1 MRGVNADFPPV
12 DPSSPFAEDRP
23 PGGDHT
29 KIGVTCKAQHVW
41 SIPNNAPRWKL
52 QESSELMTATAP
64 FEHVGV
70 ERRQKGPQAAI
81 DPNTDLG
88 WIRRLLPIIKHHR
101 GPLIRGA
108 AAGLIALVLQVA
120 VPATVRAAIDSAI
133 TGSSSNL
140 TRWVLILL
148 GLGVG
153 RFIFG
158 LTYRY
163 SLFQLAWSVE
173 TDLRALLYEHLTT
186 LSFSYYD
193 RTQSGQ
199 VISRANSDI
208 RSIQILLAYA
218 PLIMMSGLAFVLAFG
233 FMLTIHVPLTLVALS
248 MLPFVYLFGQRL
260 RTTVFPLTWVSQARM
275 AELATIV
282 DENVN
287 GTRVVKSFAA
297 EERQVNLLA
306 RAADHLRWA
315 NVQAIRTRAHYNPF
329 IEALPRLGMALVLLY
344 GGILA
349 IDGKVSIGTLFAFNA
364 YVIMMQAP
372 FRMFGFILLQA
383 QRASAS
389 ATRIYEVLDEPAE
402 IHDAMD
408 AQDMTRPAGH
418 IRFDDVHFTYP
429 NAAPS
434 VDNGATPER
443 LPVLKG
449 LNLTITPGETV
460 AIVGRTGSGKSTIA
474 RLLTRF
480 YEVDSGAIAIDGV
493 PITGV
498 TLPSLRHNIGLVF
511 DEPFLFSTSIHD
523 NIAYGLPNAQRSAV
537 ESAARAAQ
545 ADPFIRDLSDGYDTV
560 VGERGYTLSGG
571 QRQRIAIARTL
582 LENPPILVL
591 DDATSAIDVT
601 VEAAIHEA
609 LHDLLEDRTTIL
621 IAHRLSTIALAD
633 RVLLLEDGRVA
644 ATGTHAELLANEPRY
659 VQILAEA
666 DASEDSDPALTENPS
681 PSTGLRS

>member
-1 MRGVNADFPPV
+1 MAATDSRKDALASNESAVY
-12 DPSSPFAEDRP
+12 E
-23 PGGDHT
+23 H
-29 KIGVTCKAQHVW
+29 IGVEARHQ
-41 SIPNNAPRWKL
+41 PPR
-52 QESSELMTATAP
+52 
-64 FEHVGV
+64 VN
-70 ERRQKGPQAAI
+70 I
-81 DPNTDLG
+81 DPNRELG
-88 WIRRLLPIIKHHR
+88 WMRRIL
-101 GPLIRGA
+101 PLIRQHRRPLVIGSIS
-108 AAGLIALVLQVA
+108 GVVALVLQVA
-120 VPATVRAAIDSAI
+120 VPAAARSAIDSTIA
-133 TGSSSNL
+133 SDRSDL
-140 TRWVLILL
+140 TQWVVVLL

-153 RFIFG
+153 RFLLG

-163 SLFQLAWSVE
+163 ALFQLAWNVE
-173 TDLRALLYEHLTT
+173 TDVRALLYDHLTT

-208 RSIQILLAYA
+208 RSIQLLLAYG
-218 PLIMMSGLAFVLAFG
+218 PLIMMSGLAFVLALG
-233 FMLTIHVPLTLVALS
+233 FMLTIHVPLTLVA
-248 MLPFVYLFGQRL
+248 MTTLPMVYVAGQKL

-306 RAADHLRWA
+306 RAADHLHWA
-315 NVQAIRTRAHYNPF
+315 NVQAIKTRARYTPF

-389 ATRIYEVLDEPAE
+389 ATRIYEVLDETTDIA
-402 IHDAMD
+402 DAAGAKD
-408 AQDMTRPAGH
+408 LTRPAGD
-418 IRFDDVHFTYP
+418 IEFSDVHFTYP
-429 NAAPS
+429 NAAMS
-434 VDNGATPER
+434 FDEGVTPHR
-443 LPVLKG
+443 LPVLTG
-449 LNLTITPGETV
+449 FDLSIAAGETI
-460 AIVGRTGSGKSTIA
+460 AIVGRTGSGKSTVA
-474 RLLTRF
+474 RLLARF
-480 YEVDSGAIAIDGV
+480 YEADNGTIAIDGH
-493 PITGV
+493 PIDSV
-498 TLPSLRHNIGLVF
+498 TLASLRHHVGLVF
-511 DEPFLFSTSIHD
+511 DEPFLFSSTVRD
-523 NIAYGLPNAQRSAV
+523 NIAYGLPNAPLDDIVR
-537 ESAARAAQ
+537 AATAAQ
-545 ADPFIRDLSDGYDTV
+545 AHGFITDLENGYDTV

-582 LENPPILVL
+582 LENPPILIL

-601 VEAAIHEA
+601 VEAAIHHA
-609 LHDLLEDRTTIL
+609 LHELLADRTTIL

-633 RVLLLEDGRVA
+633 RVVLLEAGQIV
-644 ATGTHAELLANEPRY
+644 ATGTHSELLATEPRY

-666 DASEDSDPALTENPS
+666 ETKPQEAP
-681 PSTGLRS
+681 

>member
-1 MRGVNADFPPV
+1 MT
-12 DPSSPFAEDRP
+12 SS
-23 PGGDHT
+23 T
-29 KIGVTCKAQHVW
+29 
-41 SIPNNAPRWKL
+41 
-52 QESSELMTATAP
+52 
-64 FEHVGV
+64 FEHVGI
-70 ERRQKGPQAAI
+70 ERRHREPASPI

-88 WIRRLLPIIKHHR
+88 WIRRLLPVIKQHR
-101 GPLIRGA
+101 TPLIRGA
-108 AAGLIALVLQVA
+108 VAGIVALVLQVA

-133 TGSSSNL
+133 TGSRDNL
-140 TRWVLILL
+140 TQWVLILL
-148 GLGVG
+148 ALGIG

-163 SLFQLAWSVE
+163 SLFQLAWNVE
-173 TDLRALLYEHLTT
+173 TDLRALLYDHLTT

-218 PLIMMSGLAFVLAFG
+218 PLILMSGLAFLLAFG

-248 MLPFVYLFGQRL
+248 MLPLVYVFGQRL

-306 RAADHLRWA
+306 RAADHLKWA
-315 NVQAIRTRAHYNPF
+315 NVEAIRTRAHYNPF
-329 IEALPRLGMALVLLY
+329 IEALPRIGMAMVLLY

-389 ATRIYEVLDEPAE
+389 ATRVYEVLDERAGIE
-402 IHDAMD
+402 DAKH
-408 AQDMTRPAGH
+408 ATDMPRPRGH
-418 IRFDDVHFTYP
+418 IVFDDVHFTYP
-429 NAAPS
+429 TAAPS
-434 VDNGATPER
+434 VDHSAVPER

-449 LNLTITPGETV
+449 LDLSISPGETI
-460 AIVGRTGSGKSTIA
+460 AIVGRTGSGKSTVA
-474 RLLTRF
+474 RLLSRF
-480 YEVDSGAIAIDGV
+480 YEADRGSIAIDGQQ
-493 PITGV
+493 ITAV
-498 TLPSLRHNIGLVF
+498 TLASLRHNIGLVF
-511 DEPFLFSTSIHD
+511 DEPFLFSTSIRD
-523 NIAYGLPNAQRSAV
+523 NIAYGLPNAELADIEIAARSA
-537 ESAARAAQ
+537 Q
-545 ADPFIRDLSDGYDTV
+545 AHDFISELSEGYDTV

-601 VEAAIHEA
+601 VEAAIHDA
-609 LHDLLEDRTTIL
+609 LHTLLADRTTIL

-633 RVLLLEDGRVA
+633 RVVLIEDGRIA
-644 ATGTHAELLANEPRY
+644 ATGTHSELLANEPRY

-666 DASEDSDPALTENPS
+666 DPETTEPEAR
-681 PSTGLRS
+681 P

>member
-1 MRGVNADFPPV
+1 MAATDSRKDALASNESAVY
-12 DPSSPFAEDRP
+12 E
-23 PGGDHT
+23 H
-29 KIGVTCKAQHVW
+29 IGVEARHQ
-41 SIPNNAPRWKL
+41 PPR
-52 QESSELMTATAP
+52 
-64 FEHVGV
+64 VN
-70 ERRQKGPQAAI
+70 I
-81 DPNTDLG
+81 DPNRELG
-88 WIRRLLPIIKHHR
+88 WMRRIL
-101 GPLIRGA
+101 PLIRQHRRPLVIGSIS
-108 AAGLIALVLQVA
+108 GVVALVLQVA
-120 VPATVRAAIDSAI
+120 VPAAARSAIDSTIA
-133 TGSSSNL
+133 SDRSDL
-140 TRWVLILL
+140 TQWVVVLL

-153 RFIFG
+153 RFLLG

-163 SLFQLAWSVE
+163 ALFQLAWNVE
-173 TDLRALLYEHLTT
+173 TDVRALLYDHLTT

-208 RSIQILLAYA
+208 RSIQLLLAYG
-218 PLIMMSGLAFVLAFG
+218 PLIMMSGLAFVLALG
-233 FMLTIHVPLTLVALS
+233 FMLTIHVPLTLVA
-248 MLPFVYLFGQRL
+248 MTTLPMVYVAGQKL

-306 RAADHLRWA
+306 RAADHLHWA
-315 NVQAIRTRAHYNPF
+315 NVQAIKTRARYTPF

-389 ATRIYEVLDEPAE
+389 ATRIYEVLDETAD
-402 IHDAMD
+402 IADAPD
-408 AQDMTRPAGH
+408 AKDLTRPAGD
-418 IRFDDVHFTYP
+418 IEFSDVHFTYP
-429 NAAPS
+429 NAAMS
-434 VDNGATPER
+434 FDEGVTPHR
-443 LPVLKG
+443 LPVLTG
-449 LNLTITPGETV
+449 FDLSIAAGETI
-460 AIVGRTGSGKSTIA
+460 AIVGRTGSGKSTVA
-474 RLLTRF
+474 RLLARF
-480 YEVDSGAIAIDGV
+480 YEADNGTIAIDGH
-493 PITGV
+493 PIDSV
-498 TLPSLRHNIGLVF
+498 TLASLRHHVGLVF
-511 DEPFLFSTSIHD
+511 DEPFLFSSTVRD
-523 NIAYGLPNAQRSAV
+523 NIAYGLPNAPLDDIVR
-537 ESAARAAQ
+537 AATAAQ
-545 ADPFIRDLSDGYDTV
+545 AHGFITDLENGYDTV

-582 LENPPILVL
+582 LENPPILIL

-601 VEAAIHEA
+601 VEAAIHHA
-609 LHDLLEDRTTIL
+609 LHELLADRTTIL

-633 RVLLLEDGRVA
+633 RVVLLEAGQIV
-644 ATGTHAELLANEPRY
+644 ATGTHSELLATEPRY

-666 DASEDSDPALTENPS
+666 ETKPQEAP
-681 PSTGLRS
+681 

>member
-1 MRGVNADFPPV
+1 MAATDSRKDALASNESAVY
-12 DPSSPFAEDRP
+12 E
-23 PGGDHT
+23 H
-29 KIGVTCKAQHVW
+29 IGVEARHQ
-41 SIPNNAPRWKL
+41 PPR
-52 QESSELMTATAP
+52 
-64 FEHVGV
+64 VN
-70 ERRQKGPQAAI
+70 I
-81 DPNTDLG
+81 DPNRELG
-88 WIRRLLPIIKHHR
+88 WMRRLLP
-101 GPLIRGA
+101 LIRQHRRPLVIGSIS
-108 AAGLIALVLQVA
+108 GVVALVLQVA
-120 VPATVRAAIDSAI
+120 VPAAARSAIDSTIA
-133 TGSSSNL
+133 SDRSDL
-140 TRWVLILL
+140 TQWVVVLL

-153 RFIFG
+153 RFLLG

-163 SLFQLAWSVE
+163 ALFQLAWNVE
-173 TDLRALLYEHLTT
+173 TDVRALLYDHLTT

-208 RSIQILLAYA
+208 RSIQLLLAYG
-218 PLIMMSGLAFVLAFG
+218 PLIMMSGLAFVLALG
-233 FMLTIHVPLTLVALS
+233 FMLTIHVPLTLVA
-248 MLPFVYLFGQRL
+248 MTTLPMVYVAGQKL

-306 RAADHLRWA
+306 RAADHLHWA
-315 NVQAIRTRAHYNPF
+315 NVQAIKTRARYTPF

-389 ATRIYEVLDEPAE
+389 ATRIYEVLDETAD
-402 IHDAMD
+402 IADAPNAKD
-408 AQDMTRPAGH
+408 LTRPAGD
-418 IRFDDVHFTYP
+418 IEFSDVHFTYP
-429 NAAPS
+429 NAAMS
-434 VDNGATPER
+434 FDEGVTPHR
-443 LPVLKG
+443 LPVLTG
-449 LNLTITPGETV
+449 FDLSIAAGETI
-460 AIVGRTGSGKSTIA
+460 AIVGRTGSGKSTVA
-474 RLLTRF
+474 RLLARF
-480 YEVDSGAIAIDGV
+480 YEADNGTIAIDGH
-493 PITGV
+493 PIDSV
-498 TLPSLRHNIGLVF
+498 TLASLRHHVGLVF
-511 DEPFLFSTSIHD
+511 DEPFLFSSTVRD
-523 NIAYGLPNAQRSAV
+523 NIAYGLPNAPLDDIVR
-537 ESAARAAQ
+537 AATAAQ
-545 ADPFIRDLSDGYDTV
+545 AHGFITDLENGYDTV

-582 LENPPILVL
+582 LENPPILIL

-601 VEAAIHEA
+601 VEAAIHHA
-609 LHDLLEDRTTIL
+609 LHELLADRTTIL

-633 RVLLLEDGRVA
+633 RVVLLEAGQIV
-644 ATGTHAELLANEPRY
+644 ATGTHSELLATEPRY

-666 DASEDSDPALTENPS
+666 ETKPQEAP
-681 PSTGLRS
+681 